1 MKEFL
6 MQTYT
11 LILPIVLGYI
21 IWLLKNQ
28 KHYRDANS
36 KGTMILL
43 KVKLFEYH
51 DKYMKLGS
59 IHLTHLKIFVICT
72 NRITN

>member
-1 MKEFL
+1 

-51 DKYMKLGS
+51 DKYMELGS